1 MSTSRPAKAG
11 YHHGELR
18 EALVA
23 AGLAILEEGGD
34 PASLGLREAARRAG
48 VSAMAPYRHFSDK
61 DALLAAVA
69 TVGFERL
76 RADLAAADGSVSPP
90 PCGEEPEVVPSEPPP
105 PRTPPDKGE
114 GTRARSDVHHAAEM
128 DESDK
133 GQAALVAQ
141 GVAYVTFA
149 AANPGLFRLMFKSC
163 SAAPPEALAKA
174 SGDAFVV
181 LAARVAALV
190 PAEHAADEALRCWA
204 LVHGMAV
211 LALDGSFGA
220 GLRGNV
226 PAVVAL
232 AERLLALDA
241 RRR

>member
-23 AGLAILEEGGD
+23 AGIAILQEGGD

-76 RADLAAADGSVSPP
+76 RADLEAADRNTSPP
-90 PCGEEPEVVPSEPPP
+90 RE
-105 PRTPPDKGE
+105 GE
-114 GTRARSDVHHAAEM
+114 GTRAKSDTRQVGEADACHGGHAA
-128 DESDK
+128 
-133 GQAALVAQ
+133 LIAQ
-141 GVAYVTFA
+141 GVAYVAFA
-149 AANPGLFRLMFKSC
+149 AANPELFRLMFRTC
-163 SAAPPEALAKA
+163 SAKLPEALAKA
-174 SGDAFVV
+174 SSAAFGV
-181 LAARVAALV
+181 LAARVANLV
-190 PAEHAADEALRCWA
+190 SAEHAADEALRCWA

-211 LALDGSFGA
+211 LALDGLFGA
-220 GLRGNV
+220 ELRGNR
-226 PAVVAL
+226 PAVAAL

-241 RRR
+241 RGR

>member
-1 MSTSRPAKAG
+1 MSTSRSARAG

-76 RADLAAADGSVSPP
+76 RADLAAADRG
-90 PCGEEPEVVPSEPPP
+90 GE
-105 PRTPPDKGE
+105 
-114 GTRARSDVHHAAEM
+114 
-128 DESDK
+128 

-141 GVAYVTFA
+141 GAAYVAFA
-149 AANPGLFRLMFKSC
+149 ATHPGLFRLMFRSC
-163 SAAPPEALAKA
+163 SAAPPEALARA
-174 SGDAFVV
+174 SSDAFGV
-181 LAARVAALV
+181 LASRVAVLM
-190 PAEHAADEALRCWA
+190 PAEHAADEALRCWS

-211 LALDGSFGA
+211 LALDGLFGA
-220 GLRGNV
+220 GSRGDRQ
-226 PAVVAL
+226 AVVAL
-232 AERLLALDA
+232 AQRLLALDA
-241 RRR
+241 RGR